1 MRIRAARGGQAMER
15 GSPVRALVQRQARGR
30 HSVAR
35 SARTVEVREV
45 SWPLRAEAL
54 RPLALRHVLV
64 TLCEGRLAA
73 EAARCTSI
81 AKQPAPVQT

>member
-35 SARTVEVREV
+35 GARTVEVREV

-64 TLCEGRLAA
+64 TLCKGRLAA